1 VDFLV
6 EAAVVVEAAAG
17 KSELLQQFQIYFWYT
32 ARTKNGDK
40 MAKAKEHAKRFG
52 VVLLTVLFLV
62 TSVGFSVLVIWETRQ
77 KSKNEAA
84 QVAAEKER
92 QENMIQG
99 TPLQNF
105 TPVADVPQLQ
115 IIDTVVGTGAEVK
128 AGDTI
133 TAHYTGAVAA
143 TGIIFQS
150 SHDRGEPVQFSLSE
164 VIAGWTE
171 GVPGMK
177 VGGTRRLLIPSDKAY
192 GANPPEGIPVDA
204 DLVFDIELVSIP

>member
-1 VDFLV
+1 
-6 EAAVVVEAAAG
+6 
-17 KSELLQQFQIYFWYT
+17 
-32 ARTKNGDK
+32 
-40 MAKAKEHAKRFG
+40 MAKVKEHAKRFG

-62 TSVGFSVLVIWETRQ
+62 TSIGFTILVIWQMRQ
-77 KSKNEAA
+77 QSKNEAA
-84 QVAAEKER
+84 QVAAEQER
-92 QENMIQG
+92 QQNMIQG
-99 TPLQNF
+99 TQLQNF

-115 IIDTVVGTGAEVK
+115 IIDTVVGTGAEAK

-133 TAHYTGAVAA
+133 TAHYTGAVAS

-150 SHDRGEPVQFSLSE
+150 SLDTGQPVQFGLNE

-177 VGGTRRLLIPSDKAY
+177 VGGKRRLLIPSDKAY
-192 GANPPEGIPVDA
+192 GSNPPQGIPVDA